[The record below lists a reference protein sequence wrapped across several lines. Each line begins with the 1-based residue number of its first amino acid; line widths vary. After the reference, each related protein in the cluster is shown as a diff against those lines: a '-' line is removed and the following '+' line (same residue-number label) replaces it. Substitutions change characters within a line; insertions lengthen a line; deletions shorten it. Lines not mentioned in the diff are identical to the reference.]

1 MSTDENLKKTKG
13 LIEEFFAKMTFLAE
27 IESQE
32 WEDNLLK
39 IGLSSNEAQVLIG
52 QQGKTLSD
60 IQNIL
65 AKILRKQLGQ
75 EIFLDLDIN
84 NYKSDKE
91 QRFRDLAQ
99 EAADEAVFSRHEKAL
114 FPMAAFERRIIH
126 TELAKRQDV
135 TTESVGEG
143 EERKVVVRPV

>member
-1 MSTDENLKKTKG
+1 MTDENLNKIKE
-13 LIEEFFAKMTFLAE
+13 LIEEFFEKMTFPAG

-39 IGLSSNEAQVLIG
+39 VGLVSSEAQVLIG

-65 AKILRKQLGQ
+65 AKILRKQLSQ
-75 EIFLDLDIN
+75 EVFLDLDIN
-84 NYKSDKE
+84 NYKSDKK
-91 QRFRDLAQ
+91 QRFCDLAQ
-99 EAADEAVFSRHEKAL
+99 EAADEAISSGREKML

-143 EERKVVVRPV
+143 EERKVVIRPV

>member
-1 MSTDENLKKTKG
+1 MNEDSLEKTKEIITDFFEKMTI
-13 LIEEFFAKMTFLAE
+13 LADIEEQKLV
-27 IESQE
+27 
-32 WEDNLLK
+32 DNLLK
-39 IGLSSNEAQVLIG
+39 ITLVSGEAQVLIG

-65 AKILRKQLGQ
+65 AKIFRKKLDK
-75 EIFLDLDIN
+75 EVFLDLDVN

-99 EAADEAVFSRHEKAL
+99 EAADEAVSSGREKTL
-114 FPMAAFERRIIH
+114 FPMPAFERRIIH

-135 TTESVGEG
+135 KTESIGEA
-143 EERKVVVRPV
+143 EERRVVIRPV

>member
-1 MSTDENLKKTKG
+1 MNEDSLEKTKEIITDFFEKMTI
-13 LIEEFFAKMTFLAE
+13 LADIEEQKLV
-27 IESQE
+27 
-32 WEDNLLK
+32 DNLLK
-39 IGLSSNEAQVLIG
+39 ITLVSGEAQVLIG

-65 AKILRKQLGQ
+65 AKMLRKKLDK
-75 EIFLDLDIN
+75 EVFLDLDVN

-99 EAADEAVFSRHEKAL
+99 EAADEAVSSGREKTL
-114 FPMAAFERRIIH
+114 FPMPAFERRIIH

-135 TTESVGEG
+135 KTESIGEA
-143 EERKVVVRPV
+143 EERRVVIRPV

>member
-1 MSTDENLKKTKG
+1 MEKTSQNK
-13 LIEEFFAKMTFLAE
+13 IEKIVREFFEEMTLSAE

-32 WEDNLLK
+32 WEANLLK
-39 IGLSSNEAQVLIG
+39 IGLSSSEAQVLIG

-65 AKILRKQLGQ
+65 AKILRKALGQ

-99 EAADEAVFSRHEKAL
+99 EAADEAVSSGREKAL
-114 FPMAAFERRIIH
+114 FPMTAFERRIIH

-135 TTESVGEG
+135 ETESVGEG
-143 EERKVVVRPV
+143 EERKVVIRPV